1 MKKMNRK
8 KMKLL
13 LSLGLSSFLTLS
25 LGNPLL
31 PAENTT
37 TGIKALILTGQNTHN
52 WAKSSLVLKKVLED
66 TGLFIVDMVVSPPE
80 GESLST
86 FAPDFSGYQVILL
99 DYCGEIWPRRTQKA
113 FMEYVQSGGG
123 VVVYHNSGNAFQDWP
138 EYIQIIGLGGGNRG
152 QEAGPFLYWE
162 DDGLAEDKS
171 EGFAGHHGL
180 ELAFPVDIRDKV
192 HPITADLPQRWMH
205 AEDELYSL
213 MRGQAKNLRIL
224 GTAYSDPLQGGTGR
238 HEPVLFVNSYGKG
251 KIFHTTL
258 GHAAGEGPFPALEC
272 AGFIVTLQRG
282 AEWTATGRVSQTIPP
297 DFPGLTREIP
307 SPADVRRWA
316 EYTSPSL
323 DDILGELAL
332 YEYGQGEEILS
343 RLREFIMS
351 CKDSPER
358 RIRCEERLAAFLE
371 GDASLAGKMAVC
383 RYLRLIGTA
392 QCVSILERMLF
403 RKETCDMARFALEKI
418 PGIEAEK
425 ALIRSLFRNGR
436 EQKLGII
443 ASLGQRK
450 ADSAV
455 PELGQL
461 LGISDLEIQVA
472 SARALGHIA
481 GSEAAMILTSAL
493 GESQGELN
501 FQLATALLNCADKS
515 SVDGDI
521 EQASDLYRRL
531 SGSQFPVSVRAAAM
545 KGLIASDKERSK
557 TIILDALKSTDSDI
571 HTAVISKITEVF
583 EDHDIQG
590 VIDEFS
596 HLPVKSQM
604 ALLNVLPHFP
614 KKAVLPTVI
623 EATKSDNEWIQ
634 VSALAI
640 LGRIGDASVIP
651 LLAGY
656 ASRSRGK
663 VRQAARESLWNLS
676 GSEVDHTILLLLIKN
691 ADPSHQKELVRCTGD
706 RRIIAGK
713 YILFDLIRTS
723 EDLRLRLEAAR
734 NLEKIADP
742 SDLPSLLDLLIGS
755 EEEAEREELRRAVVT
770 VASKIPIRDTRAEAV
785 REMLAEKN
793 DDRVKGELYRVM
805 GGIGD
810 QSVLPLLRFAL
821 NKKDSPVYDG
831 AVRAF
836 IDWPDTT
843 VKEDLLWIV
852 QTAEKPLHRVLA
864 LRAGLQMAG
873 RDRLQRPAS
882 AVEFLQR
889 GLELSER
896 TEERTMVLALLPRF
910 PCAESLKLAFSLL
923 AEESVQEEA
932 RLAVQKIMYTLLKN
946 KYYMF
951 H

>member
-1 MKKMNRK
+1 
-8 KMKLL
+8 MKLL
-13 LSLGLSSFLTLS
+13 VSPGLSSLLTFS

-37 TGIKALILTGQNTHN
+37 AGIKTLILTGQNTHN
-52 WAKSSLVLKKVLED
+52 WAKSSRILKQVLED
-66 TGLFIVDMVVSPPE
+66 TGLFVVDMVVSPPE
-80 GESLST
+80 GESLIT
-86 FAPDFSGYQVILL
+86 FTPDFSGYQVVIL
-99 DYCGEIWPRRTQKA
+99 DYCGESWPKRTQKA
-113 FMEYVQSGGG
+113 FLEFVYKGGG

-138 EYIQIIGLGGGNRG
+138 EYIQIIGLGGGNRS

-180 ELAFPVDIRDKV
+180 RHAFPVDTRDTV
-192 HPITADLPQRWMH
+192 HPITANLPKRWMH

-213 MRGQAKNLRIL
+213 MRGQTKNLRIL

-258 GHAAGEGPFPALEC
+258 GHSAGEGPFPALEC

-282 AEWTATGRVSQTIPP
+282 AEWAATGRVTQTVPP

-323 DDILGELAL
+323 DDILGELAF
-332 YEYGQGEEILS
+332 YEYGQEEEILG
-343 RLREFIMS
+343 RLREFILFH
-351 CKDSPER
+351 KDSLES
-358 RIRCEERLAAFLE
+358 RIRCEERLTAFLE
-371 GDASLAGKMAVC
+371 GDASLAGKMAAC
-383 RYLRLIGTA
+383 RHLRLIGTV
-392 QCVSILERMLF
+392 QSVPILERMLF
-403 RKETCDMARFALEKI
+403 REDTCDMARFALEKI
-418 PGIEAEK
+418 PGMEAEK
-425 ALIRSLFRNGR
+425 ALIRSLSRNGK
-436 EQKLGII
+436 EQRLGVI

-450 ADSAV
+450 AASAV
-455 PELGQL
+455 TELGRL
-461 LGISDLEIQVA
+461 LSISDLEIQVA

-481 GSEAAMILTSAL
+481 GSEAARILTSAL
-493 GESQGELN
+493 GESQDELN
-501 FQLATALLNCADKS
+501 FQLATALLNCAEKS
-515 SVDGDI
+515 AVDGDI
-521 EQASDLYRRL
+521 EQAAGLYGRL
-531 SGSQFPVSVRAAAM
+531 SGSQFPVSVRAAAL
-545 KGLIASDKERSK
+545 KGLITSDKERSK
-557 TIILDALKSTDSDI
+557 TIILDALKSTDSGI

-583 EDHDIQG
+583 EDRDIQG
-590 VIDEFS
+590 VIGELS
-596 HLPVKSQM
+596 HLPVKSQV
-604 ALLNVLPHFP
+604 ALLNVLPHYP

-623 EATKSDNEWIQ
+623 EATKSENEWIQ
-634 VSALAI
+634 ASALAI
-640 LGRIGDASVIP
+640 LGKIGDASVVP

-656 ASRSRGK
+656 ASRSQGN

-676 GSEVDHTILLLLIKN
+676 GSEVDQSILLLLMKN
-691 ADPSHQKELVRCTGD
+691 VDSSLQRELVRCTGD
-706 RRIIAGK
+706 RRIEAGK
-713 YILFDLIRTS
+713 HILFDLIRTS
-723 EDLRLRLEAAR
+723 EDPRLRLEAAR
-734 NLEKIADP
+734 NLGKITDQ

-755 EEEAEREELRRAVVT
+755 EEESEREELRRAVVT
-770 VASKIPIRDTRAEAV
+770 VTSKIPIRDTRAGAV
-785 REMLAEKN
+785 REMLAEVK
-793 DDRVKGELYRVM
+793 DDSAKAELYRVM

-810 QSVLPLLRFAL
+810 HSILPLLRIAL

-836 IDWPDTT
+836 VDWPDTS

-852 QTAEKPLHRVLA
+852 QTAENPLHRVLA

-889 GLELSER
+889 GLVLSER

-923 AEESVQEEA
+923 AEESVLEEA
-932 RLAVQKIMYTLLKN
+932 RLAVQKILYALLKN
-946 KYYMF
+946 KYYVF
-951 H
+951 R